1 MNVFNSIFLIL
12 DTRQKIYFFLIFVF
26 TFFVVLF
33 EMLGLALLVPLISL
47 IINPDIL
54 DKYPLLEV
62 FIKKTSL
69 ITSLDLFISA
79 LSLFFIIFTIRC
91 FLLSITIFHS
101 NKYSYL
107 TRVEI
112 GQKILKYFIY
122 QNFDE
127 RLNTNSSMAISI
139 IKNEVAQFGS
149 ALQSLISL
157 IINIII
163 SSSIFIFVLFYYYQQ
178 LLIIFFTIL
187 IFILCY
193 FFFINKSILFL
204 GSKRLFAEAKF
215 IKHLTEIFN
224 SYKEIKI
231 YNKEDFFLKKF
242 KENNLEIC
250 SIGYKWA
257 FIQSLPKIWIEFI
270 FLVILFLVVIFS
282 YINGVN
288 IKENITPLGVI
299 IFGSLRILPNL
310 ALINASLQNLK
321 FNKDSCEKIYSI
333 VNRTVDIN
341 KNNIDIIH
349 FEKKIEIKNV
359 SFIYSNKKQ
368 QILKNL
374 NFNINK
380 GDIVGVSGNS
390 GSGKTT
396 FIEILMGFL
405 HSYEG
410 QILVDGKDIKINHRS
425 WQKNFSYVPQNIY
438 LLDDT
443 IKNNIVFGNENINF
457 FKINKIL
464 ERIGLSKF
472 VDNLPNNIDTIVGE
486 NASLV
491 SGGQAQRI
499 AIARALYNDPKI
511 LVLDE
516 STNSLDSD
524 VEKDIL
530 KYLKNFSDNITIIII
545 SHNLRNLEICNKI
558 LKIE

>member
-1 MNVFNSIFLIL
+1 MNAFNNIWLIL
-12 DTRQKIYFFLIFVF
+12 DSRQKIYFFFIFFF
-26 TFFVVLF
+26 TFSVVFF
-33 EMLGLALLVPLISL
+33 EMIGLALLVPLISL
-47 IINPDIL
+47 IINPHVL
-54 DKYPLLEV
+54 EKYPLLY
-62 FIKKTSL
+62 IYLKKISL
-69 ITSLDLFISA
+69 ITSLDLFITA
-79 LSLFFIIFTIRC
+79 LCLFFIIFTIRC
-91 FLLSITIFHS
+91 ILLSITIFYS

-127 RLNTNSSMAISI
+127 HLNTNSSIVISI

-157 IINIII
+157 LINIII
-163 SSSIFIFVLFYYYQQ
+163 SSSIFIFILFYYYQQ
-178 LLIIFFTIL
+178 LLIISFIVL
-187 IFILCY
+187 IFILLY
-193 FFFINKSILFL
+193 FFFINKFILFL
-204 GSKRLFAEAKF
+204 GSKRLFAEANF

-231 YNKEDFFLKKF
+231 YNKEKFFLKKF

-257 FIQSLPKIWIEFI
+257 FIQSLPKIWIELI
-270 FLVILFLVVIFS
+270 FLVILFLVIVFS
-282 YINGVN
+282 YANG
-288 IKENITPLGVI
+288 ISMKENVAPLGLI
-299 IFGSLRILPNL
+299 IFGSLRILPTL

-321 FNKDSCEKIYSI
+321 FNKNSCEKIYSI
-333 VNRTVDIN
+333 VNKSVDIKDN
-341 KNNIDIIH
+341 LYLFD
-349 FEKKIEIKNV
+349 FEKKIEIKNI
-359 SFIYSNKKQ
+359 SFAYLNKKH

-380 GDIVGVSGNS
+380 GDIIGVSGNS

-410 QILVDGKDIKINHRS
+410 QILVDGKDIKTNYRS

-443 IKNNIVFGNENINF
+443 IKNNIVFGNENIDTS
-457 FKINKIL
+457 KIIKIL
-464 ERIGLSKF
+464 EKIGLSKF
-472 VDNLPNNIDTIVGE
+472 INNLPNNIDTIVGE

-545 SHNLRNLEICNKI
+545 SHNLKSLEICNKI

>member
-1 MNVFNSIFLIL
+1 MNAFNTIWLIL
-12 DTRQKIYFFLIFVF
+12 DTRQKIYFFFIFAF
-26 TFFVVLF
+26 TFSVVLF

-47 IINPDIL
+47 IVNPDIL
-54 DKYPLLEV
+54 EKYPL
-62 FIKKTSL
+62 FYIYIKKISL
-69 ITSLDLFISA
+69 ITSLDLFITS

-91 FLLSITIFHS
+91 ILLSITIFYS

-107 TRVEI
+107 TRVDT

-127 RLNTNSSMAISI
+127 HLNTSSSIVISV

-157 IINIII
+157 LINIII
-163 SSSIFIFVLFYYYQQ
+163 SSSIFIFILFYYYQQ
-178 LLIIFFTIL
+178 LLITFFIVL
-187 IFILCY
+187 IFSSLY
-193 FFFINKSILFL
+193 FFFINKFILFL
-204 GSKRLFAEAKF
+204 GSKRLFAEANF

-231 YNKEDFFLKKF
+231 YNREQFFLKKF
-242 KENNLEIC
+242 RENNLEIC

-257 FIQSLPKIWIEFI
+257 FIQNLPKIWIELI
-270 FLVILFLVVIFS
+270 FLVFLFLVIIFS
-282 YINGVN
+282 YINGVS

-299 IFGSLRILPNL
+299 IFGSLRILPTL
-310 ALINASLQNLK
+310 AFINASLQNLK
-321 FNKDSCEKIYSI
+321 FNKASCEKIFSI
-333 VNRTVDIN
+333 VNKNVNI
-341 KNNIDIIH
+341 KNNIDILD
-349 FEKKIEIKNV
+349 FVKKIEIKNI
-359 SFIYSNKKQ
+359 SFTYSNKKDK
-368 QILKNL
+368 ILRNL

-380 GDIVGVSGNS
+380 GDIIGVSGHS

-410 QILVDGKDIKINHRS
+410 QILVDGKDIKTNYKA

-443 IKNNIVFGNENINF
+443 IKNNIVFGNEKIDS
-457 FKINKIL
+457 FKIYKIL
-464 ERIGLSKF
+464 EKIGLSKF
-472 VDNLPNNIDTIVGE
+472 VNNLPNNIDTIVGE

-516 STNSLDSD
+516 STNSLDSN
-524 VEKDIL
+524 VENDIL

-545 SHNLRNLEICNKI
+545 SHNLKSLEICNKI

>member
-1 MNVFNSIFLIL
+1 MNAFNIIWAIL
-12 DTRQKIYFFLIFVF
+12 DSRQKIYFFYIFFF
-26 TFFVVLF
+26 TFSVVFF
-33 EMLGLALLVPLISL
+33 EMIGLALLIPLISL
-47 IINPDIL
+47 IINPHIL
-54 DKYPLLEV
+54 EKYPLLY
-62 FIKKTSL
+62 IYLKKISL
-69 ITSLDLFISA
+69 ITSLDLFIIV
-79 LSLFFIIFTIRC
+79 LCLFFIIFTIRC
-91 FLLSITIFHS
+91 ILLSITIFYS

-112 GQKILKYFIY
+112 GQKILNYFIY

-127 RLNTNSSMAISI
+127 HINTSSSIVISI
-139 IKNEVAQFGS
+139 VKNEVGQFGN

-157 IINIII
+157 LINIII
-163 SSSIFIFVLFYYYQQ
+163 SSSIFIFILFYYYQQ
-178 LLIIFFTIL
+178 LLIIFFIVF
-187 IFILCY
+187 IFSLFY
-193 FFFINKSILFL
+193 FFLINKLILFL
-204 GSKRLFAEAKF
+204 GSKRLFAEANF
-215 IKHLTEIFN
+215 IKKLTEIFN

-231 YNKEDFFLKKF
+231 YNKEKFFLKKF

-257 FIQSLPKIWIEFI
+257 FIQSLPKIWIELI
-270 FLVILFLVVIFS
+270 FLFILFLVIVFS
-282 YINGVN
+282 YANGIG
-288 IKENITPLGVI
+288 IKENVVPLGVI
-299 IFGSLRILPNL
+299 IFGSLRILPTL

-321 FNKDSCEKIYSI
+321 FNKNSCEKIYSI
-333 VNRTVDIN
+333 VNKSVDI
-341 KNNIDIIH
+341 KNNHHPLD
-349 FEKKIEIKNV
+349 FEKKIEIKNI
-359 SFIYSNKKQ
+359 SFTYLNKKDR
-368 QILKNL
+368 ILKNL

-380 GDIVGVSGNS
+380 GDIIGVSGKS

-410 QILVDGKDIKINHRS
+410 QILVDGKDIKTNYRS
-425 WQKNFSYVPQNIY
+425 WQNNFSYVPQNIY

-443 IKNNIVFGNENINF
+443 IKNNIVFGNENIDSS
-457 FKINKIL
+457 KIIKIL
-464 ERIGLSKF
+464 EKIGLSKF
-472 VDNLPNNIDTIVGE
+472 INNLPNNIDTIVGE

-524 VEKDIL
+524 IEKDIL

-545 SHNLRNLEICNKI
+545 SHNLKSLEICNKI